1 MNGYVAE
8 ILDWHFVGCHVDCCL
23 HYVFVSVFS
32 YTMCAC
38 SGSGMNI
45 MNIRTKKWESDLV
58 QMAGRPELELKLGLE
73 PVPTKTEVGLVSQY
87 LTKRYGFSP
96 SCAVTAFM
104 GDNPAALAGTRAG
117 PGDVVVRWH
126 GDERATVRPLSCCVC
141 YILHVVL

>member
-1 MNGYVAE
+1 
-8 ILDWHFVGCHVDCCL
+8 
-23 HYVFVSVFS
+23 
-32 YTMCAC
+32 
-38 SGSGMNI
+38 
-45 MNIRTKKWESDLV
+45 
-58 QMAGRPELELKLGLE
+58 MAGGPELELKLGLE

-117 PGDVVVRWH
+117 PGDIVVRCH
-126 GDERATVRPLSCCVC
+126 GDERAAVRPLSCCVC